1 MKRILT
7 GLKPSG
13 ELTLGSLIGCINQ
26 MVKLQDEYDSFM
38 FVPDMHA
45 ITVKQDPKML
55 RERIRKNVALYLA
68 CGVDPDKNT
77 IYLQSENL
85 YHANLSWVLECTTYM
100 GEASRMTQYKD
111 KSSKGENVTVGLF
124 TYPILMAA
132 DILLYDADYVP
143 VGIDQKQHV
152 ELARDIALRFNKT
165 YGDTFKMPEPMM
177 SEVGVKIM
185 DLQEPTKK
193 MSKSDETYKGVILL
207 LDDEKT
213 IRKKIMSAVTDSD
226 NKIYYDKDNKPGV
239 SNLLTI
245 YSYLKNISIE
255 ENKDIKYLNDY
266 DIIKIVYVTPYDYYR
281 SDLIESTLENVNDR
295 DKENIINLLN
305 IFDPDVVDFKLVKK
319 FNTGRSYI
327 YIDHNVYGTTPLFS
341 FGDSIKKIFTLATAM
356 ISAKGG
362 ILLVDEIESAIHKNH
377 INKVFNSII
386 KICKEYKVQLICTT
400 HSLEAIDG
408 IILSLGNQ
416 IDLLSC
422 FRIEVYNNKTY
433 YTKFSGDRLKD
444 IRNLLGQDVR

>member
-245 YSYLKNISIE
+245 YSSLKNISIE
-255 ENKDIKYLNDY
+255 EAEDYFKNYNYGNFKKEVADLVVSVLSNIQTKYN
-266 DIIKIVYVTPYDYYR
+266 
-281 SDLIESTLENVNDR
+281 E
-295 DKENIINLLN
+295 IINGTMLDDILDKGREKTCE
-305 IFDPDVVDFKLVKK
+305 IAKEKTLDVFKKVGL
-319 FNTGRSYI
+319 GR
-327 YIDHNVYGTTPLFS
+327 N
-341 FGDSIKKIFTLATAM
+341 
-356 ISAKGG
+356 
-362 ILLVDEIESAIHKNH
+362 
-377 INKVFNSII
+377 
-386 KICKEYKVQLICTT
+386 
-400 HSLEAIDG
+400 
-408 IILSLGNQ
+408 
-416 IDLLSC
+416 
-422 FRIEVYNNKTY
+422 
-433 YTKFSGDRLKD
+433 
-444 IRNLLGQDVR
+444 

>member
-26 MVKLQDEYDSFM
+26 MVKLQEEYDSFM

-165 YGDTFKMPEPMM
+165 YGNTFKMPEPMM

-245 YSYLKNISIE
+245 YSSLKNISIE
-255 ENKDIKYLNDY
+255 EAEDYFKDYNYGNFKKEVADLVVSVLSNIQTKYN
-266 DIIKIVYVTPYDYYR
+266 
-281 SDLIESTLENVNDR
+281 E
-295 DKENIINLLN
+295 IINGTMLDDILDKGREKTCE
-305 IFDPDVVDFKLVKK
+305 IAKEKTLDVFRKVGL
-319 FNTGRSYI
+319 GR
-327 YIDHNVYGTTPLFS
+327 N
-341 FGDSIKKIFTLATAM
+341 
-356 ISAKGG
+356 
-362 ILLVDEIESAIHKNH
+362 
-377 INKVFNSII
+377 
-386 KICKEYKVQLICTT
+386 
-400 HSLEAIDG
+400 
-408 IILSLGNQ
+408 
-416 IDLLSC
+416 
-422 FRIEVYNNKTY
+422 
-433 YTKFSGDRLKD
+433 
-444 IRNLLGQDVR
+444 

>member
-26 MVKLQDEYDSFM
+26 MVKLQEEYDSFM

-245 YSYLKNISIE
+245 YSSLKNISIE
-255 ENKDIKYLNDY
+255 EAEDYFKDYNYGNFKKEVADLVVSVLSNIQTKYN
-266 DIIKIVYVTPYDYYR
+266 
-281 SDLIESTLENVNDR
+281 E
-295 DKENIINLLN
+295 IINGTILDDILDKGREKTCE
-305 IFDPDVVDFKLVKK
+305 IAKEKTLDVFRKVGL
-319 FNTGRSYI
+319 GR
-327 YIDHNVYGTTPLFS
+327 N
-341 FGDSIKKIFTLATAM
+341 
-356 ISAKGG
+356 
-362 ILLVDEIESAIHKNH
+362 
-377 INKVFNSII
+377 
-386 KICKEYKVQLICTT
+386 
-400 HSLEAIDG
+400 
-408 IILSLGNQ
+408 
-416 IDLLSC
+416 
-422 FRIEVYNNKTY
+422 
-433 YTKFSGDRLKD
+433 
-444 IRNLLGQDVR
+444 

>member
-26 MVKLQDEYDSFM
+26 MVKLQEEYDSFM

-45 ITVKQDPKML
+45 ITVKLDPRML

-245 YSYLKNISIE
+245 YSSLKNISIE
-255 ENKDIKYLNDY
+255 EAEDYFKDYNYGNFKKEVADLVVSVLSNIQTKYN
-266 DIIKIVYVTPYDYYR
+266 
-281 SDLIESTLENVNDR
+281 E
-295 DKENIINLLN
+295 IINGTMLDDILDKGREKTCE
-305 IFDPDVVDFKLVKK
+305 IAKEKTLDVFRKVGL
-319 FNTGRSYI
+319 GR
-327 YIDHNVYGTTPLFS
+327 N
-341 FGDSIKKIFTLATAM
+341 
-356 ISAKGG
+356 
-362 ILLVDEIESAIHKNH
+362 
-377 INKVFNSII
+377 
-386 KICKEYKVQLICTT
+386 
-400 HSLEAIDG
+400 
-408 IILSLGNQ
+408 
-416 IDLLSC
+416 
-422 FRIEVYNNKTY
+422 
-433 YTKFSGDRLKD
+433 
-444 IRNLLGQDVR
+444 

>member
-1 MKRILT
+1 MFANAGKYEACGIFTRDHFILLVIT
-7 GLKPSG
+7 I
-13 ELTLGSLIGCINQ
+13 IGI
-26 MVKLQDEYDSFM
+26 F
-38 FVPDMHA
+38 
-45 ITVKQDPKML
+45 
-55 RERIRKNVALYLA
+55 VALKYT
-68 CGVDPDKNT
+68 VNKDKNT
-77 IYLQSENL
+77 IFVQSDNL

-177 SEVGVKIM
+177 SDVGVKIM

-245 YSYLKNISIE
+245 YSSLKNISIE
-255 ENKDIKYLNDY
+255 EAEDYFKDYNYGNFKKEVADLVVSVLSNIQTKYN
-266 DIIKIVYVTPYDYYR
+266 
-281 SDLIESTLENVNDR
+281 E
-295 DKENIINLLN
+295 IINGTMLDDILDKGREKTCE
-305 IFDPDVVDFKLVKK
+305 IAKEKTLDVFRKVGL
-319 FNTGRSYI
+319 GR
-327 YIDHNVYGTTPLFS
+327 N
-341 FGDSIKKIFTLATAM
+341 
-356 ISAKGG
+356 
-362 ILLVDEIESAIHKNH
+362 
-377 INKVFNSII
+377 
-386 KICKEYKVQLICTT
+386 
-400 HSLEAIDG
+400 
-408 IILSLGNQ
+408 
-416 IDLLSC
+416 
-422 FRIEVYNNKTY
+422 
-433 YTKFSGDRLKD
+433 
-444 IRNLLGQDVR
+444 

>member
-100 GEASRMTQYKD
+100 GEASRMIQYKD

-245 YSYLKNISIE
+245 YSSLKNISIE
-255 ENKDIKYLNDY
+255 EAEDYFKDYNYGNFKKEVADLVVSVLSNIQTKYN
-266 DIIKIVYVTPYDYYR
+266 
-281 SDLIESTLENVNDR
+281 E
-295 DKENIINLLN
+295 IINGTMLDDILDKGREKTCE
-305 IFDPDVVDFKLVKK
+305 IAKEKTLDVFRKVGL
-319 FNTGRSYI
+319 GR
-327 YIDHNVYGTTPLFS
+327 N
-341 FGDSIKKIFTLATAM
+341 
-356 ISAKGG
+356 
-362 ILLVDEIESAIHKNH
+362 
-377 INKVFNSII
+377 
-386 KICKEYKVQLICTT
+386 
-400 HSLEAIDG
+400 
-408 IILSLGNQ
+408 
-416 IDLLSC
+416 
-422 FRIEVYNNKTY
+422 
-433 YTKFSGDRLKD
+433 
-444 IRNLLGQDVR
+444 

>member
-26 MVKLQDEYDSFM
+26 MVKLQEEYDSFM

-177 SEVGVKIM
+177 SDVGVKIM

-207 LDDEKT
+207 LDNEKT

-245 YSYLKNISIE
+245 YSSLKNISIE
-255 ENKDIKYLNDY
+255 EAEDYFKDYNYGNFKKEVADLVVSVLSNIQTKYN
-266 DIIKIVYVTPYDYYR
+266 
-281 SDLIESTLENVNDR
+281 E
-295 DKENIINLLN
+295 IINGTMLDDILDKGREKTCE
-305 IFDPDVVDFKLVKK
+305 IAKEKTLDVFRKVGL
-319 FNTGRSYI
+319 GR
-327 YIDHNVYGTTPLFS
+327 N
-341 FGDSIKKIFTLATAM
+341 
-356 ISAKGG
+356 
-362 ILLVDEIESAIHKNH
+362 
-377 INKVFNSII
+377 
-386 KICKEYKVQLICTT
+386 
-400 HSLEAIDG
+400 
-408 IILSLGNQ
+408 
-416 IDLLSC
+416 
-422 FRIEVYNNKTY
+422 
-433 YTKFSGDRLKD
+433 
-444 IRNLLGQDVR
+444 

>member
-245 YSYLKNISIE
+245 YSSLKNISIE
-255 ENKDIKYLNDY
+255 EAEDYFKDYNYGDFKKEVADLVVSVLSNIQTKYN
-266 DIIKIVYVTPYDYYR
+266 
-281 SDLIESTLENVNDR
+281 E
-295 DKENIINLLN
+295 IINGTMLDDILDKGREKTCE
-305 IFDPDVVDFKLVKK
+305 IAKEKTLDVFRKVGL
-319 FNTGRSYI
+319 GR
-327 YIDHNVYGTTPLFS
+327 N
-341 FGDSIKKIFTLATAM
+341 
-356 ISAKGG
+356 
-362 ILLVDEIESAIHKNH
+362 
-377 INKVFNSII
+377 
-386 KICKEYKVQLICTT
+386 
-400 HSLEAIDG
+400 
-408 IILSLGNQ
+408 
-416 IDLLSC
+416 
-422 FRIEVYNNKTY
+422 
-433 YTKFSGDRLKD
+433 
-444 IRNLLGQDVR
+444 

>member
-1 MKRILT
+1 MKRVLT

-245 YSYLKNISIE
+245 YSSLKNISIE
-255 ENKDIKYLNDY
+255 EAEDYFKDYNYGNFKKEVADLVVSVLSNIQTKYN
-266 DIIKIVYVTPYDYYR
+266 
-281 SDLIESTLENVNDR
+281 E
-295 DKENIINLLN
+295 IINGTMLDDIL
-305 IFDPDVVDFKLVKK
+305 DKGREKTCEMAKEKTLDVFRKVGL
-319 FNTGRSYI
+319 GR
-327 YIDHNVYGTTPLFS
+327 N
-341 FGDSIKKIFTLATAM
+341 
-356 ISAKGG
+356 
-362 ILLVDEIESAIHKNH
+362 
-377 INKVFNSII
+377 
-386 KICKEYKVQLICTT
+386 
-400 HSLEAIDG
+400 
-408 IILSLGNQ
+408 
-416 IDLLSC
+416 
-422 FRIEVYNNKTY
+422 
-433 YTKFSGDRLKD
+433 
-444 IRNLLGQDVR
+444 